1 VVIQAVSVDH
11 MLLVVVAPVAQE
23 DQAIVVA
30 DMAELATLG
39 QLQV

>member
-1 VVIQAVSVDH
+1 
-11 MLLVVVAPVAQE
+11 MLLVVVAPVAQA